1 MSFAKRAGGLAKLD
15 TGRGKVMVENLKAFN
30 GDAYDTAFE
39 DIAYPPRRVLATF
52 TDEELAELQAREPHS
67 REGHLAASIMRSRE
81 SWRTPGRWSLIVA
94 GMSLVVAISALVR
107 TL

>member
-1 MSFAKRAGGLAKLD
+1 MIFAKRAGGLAKLD
-15 TGRGKVMVENLKAFN
+15 SGRGDAMIETMKAFN
-30 GDAYDTAFE
+30 GDAYEAAFYE
-39 DIAYPPRRVLATF
+39 IAYPPRKVLATF
-52 TDEELAELQAREPHS
+52 TDEELAELQAREPNS

-94 GMSLVVAISALVR
+94 GLSLVVAISAFVR